1 MKMEKKKVIIK
12 FNGGK
17 PVALCNRCFV
27 MMCYVSC
34 TEQDYEKE
42 GNCVVIETKG
52 DNEGDYIL
60 TPIGKVPPIY
70 CDKCTKLLTYSINE

>member
-1 MKMEKKKVIIK
+1 MKKVIPIIK

-17 PVALCNRCFV
+17 PVALCNRCFA

-34 TEQDYEKE
+34 TENDYETE
-42 GNCVVIETKG
+42 GNCVVIDVRG
-52 DNEGDYIL
+52 DGNEDFIS
-60 TPIGKVPPIY
+60 TPIGKVPPPY